1 MCGWPGVRGCDKSG
15 QCLYCLLL
23 LGTPH
28 CSRTHSSI
36 ANNNNHHHRASSSK
50 QQWQRRERER
60 ERKEEC
66 CLPLNLATI
75 IALLWCL
82 LGGWAVSSLCS
93 TQEQK
98 SSASKLRKGTIAS
111 FRVWNSVSHTCLC
124 VSVCVCVDY
133 MKPCRVLHP
142 PQHDFQG
149 RGWIPFALLKGREL
163 YHVILGE
170 HRTCFTKKGNSYIH
184 VYIEVNG
191 NEEG

>member
-50 QQWQRRERER
+50 QQWQRRER

-124 VSVCVCVDY
+124 VSVCVCVWTTWN
-133 MKPCRVLHP
+133 P
-142 PQHDFQG
+142 
-149 RGWIPFALLKGREL
+149 AE
-163 YHVILGE
+163 
-170 HRTCFTKKGNSYIH
+170 CFTPRSMIFRGGGGFHLLCLRAGSYIMSSWGNIGH
-184 VYIEVNG
+184 ASQRKETVIYMYI
-191 NEEG
+191 